1 MRRKGGG
8 GINKRGYYIN
18 NRGSISS
25 LRGYVMV
32 YIGMYDKEP
41 TWHRFIAN
49 SHHMHQRSQW
59 SPRVKNSVEVVQR
72 QGDEERKTSVLIQA

>member
-1 MRRKGGG
+1 
-8 GINKRGYYIN
+8 
-18 NRGSISS
+18 
-25 LRGYVMV
+25 MV